1 MQSKSNIL
9 EDLTS
14 KKANLEQEQE
24 TLKKELQCQ
33 LNETAEVEKRICGLQ
48 SAHEK
53 QLSEFDAK
61 LKDLET
67 TRDSL
72 IKSKFATQ
80 NELEDANARTN
91 IVKQE
96 LEKVKSGSRKIEE
109 RLESE
114 LSSLKSDFVSKC
126 SRIIYLYSKTFSYLI
141 SCCIKLNMFFSG
153 E

>member
-14 KKANLEQEQE
+14 KKANLEKEQE
-24 TLKKELQCQ
+24 TLKKDLQCQ
-33 LNETAEVEKRICGLQ
+33 LNETAEVEKRICCLQ

-53 QLSEFDAK
+53 QLSEFDVK

-67 TRDSL
+67 ARDSL
-72 IKSKFATQ
+72 LKSKLATQ
-80 NELEDANARTN
+80 NELEDANGRAN

-114 LSSLKSDFVSKC
+114 LSSLKSDLVSKC
-126 SRIIYLYSKTFSYLI
+126 PRIIYLYSKMGQILT
-141 SCCIKLNMFFSG
+141 
-153 E
+153 